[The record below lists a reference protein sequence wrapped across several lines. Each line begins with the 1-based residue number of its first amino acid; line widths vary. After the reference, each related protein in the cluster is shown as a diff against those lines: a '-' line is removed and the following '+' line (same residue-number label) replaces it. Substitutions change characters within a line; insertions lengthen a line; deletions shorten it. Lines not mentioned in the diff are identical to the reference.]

1 MQPSPSVATGP
12 PTVTVTMLGT
22 SGSGKST
29 FMLGMYAILA
39 GGVRGYFAHA
49 SHDDHLQL
57 MDQWDL
63 LYDDGRLPPPT
74 PEIPRNYRFHFLQ
87 GLDPLLGIDWM
98 DYRGGALSDRAN
110 SSDTA
115 ELIRRMAASDCV
127 YLVLDGTVVAE
138 WVRGMFEAAAAA
150 RDLPDLGRLRRKL
163 RVEDMTGMLLRS
175 ITVRR
180 DEGKRPPALVVVITK
195 MDTLTTISKLP
206 QHETMGLI
214 RDYLSDLL
222 PAAHAEGVTTLL
234 QPVQLGDFGTERTD
248 VVDKDSV
255 APRDLEKPFIFT
267 FLEFL
272 TNRIADESQ
281 FLDAVTKRHA
291 ETDLELSAVKR
302 RFGAQFFQR
311 QRLDQLNKQQQRLV
325 ADAERTR
332 AALQQ
337 MQGKAERLR
346 ADLREAWIIRNG
358 CPPGQ
363 PGGS

>member
-1 MQPSPSVATGP
+1 MQPSPVVVADT

-49 SHDDHLQL
+49 SHDDHMQL

-74 PEIPRNYRFHFLQ
+74 PERTRNYRFNFMQ
-87 GLDPLLGIDWM
+87 GIEPLLGIDWM
-98 DYRGGALSDRAN
+98 DYRGGALSDRAT

-115 ELIRRMAASDCV
+115 ELITRMAASDCV

-138 WVRGMFEAAAAA
+138 WVRGMVDAAIAA
-150 RDLPDLGRLRRKL
+150 RSLPELGRLRRKL
-163 RVEDMTGMLLRS
+163 RVEDMTSMLLRS
-175 ITVRR
+175 INERAN
-180 DEGKRPPALVVVITK
+180 EGKPPPALVVVITK
-195 MDTLTTISKLP
+195 MDTLTTVSKLP
-206 QHETMGLI
+206 QHETMGLV
-214 RDYLSDLL
+214 RDYLPDLL
-222 PAAHAEGVTTLL
+222 PAAHAEGVSALL
-234 QPVQLGDFGTERTD
+234 QPVQLGHFGTERTE

-291 ETDLELSAVKR
+291 EGDLELAAVKR

-311 QRLDQLNKQQQRLV
+311 QRLDQLNNQQQQLV
-325 ADAERTR
+325 KEAERTR
-332 AALQQ
+332 AALLQ
-337 MQGKAERLR
+337 MQNRAERLQ
-346 ADLREAWIIRNG
+346 ADLRDAWIIRSG
-358 CPPGQ
+358 RLPSRPGW
-363 PGGS
+363 